1 MPVNRVAV
9 IGAGITGL
17 TTAAILKRKGHSFD
31 LFDRRGEP
39 GGVIKTEQN
48 GSWRYE
54 YGPNTLLLRDADVKE
69 FIESLGL
76 KNQIREANPE
86 AAKRF
91 IVKNGVLEPLPAS
104 AGSFLKTPLFSAAAK
119 LRLLKEPFIKRLHK
133 DVSVAEFFEKR
144 FGKEV
149 LNYAV
154 NPFVAGIHAGRPE
167 DLSIQHAFPYVHQ
180 LEQEFGSVL
189 YGAIHRMMG
198 GHKSKEKKIK
208 RRLISF
214 SEGLQQLPKAIF
226 SELEDTYLN
235 HEVKRI
241 IDDNGTFKLET
252 QMGSFGPYQDVVCTL
267 PLHKW
272 NKQLLPLREAQ
283 QTTIRNVTYPPLS
296 SLILG
301 YKKEQISHPLDG
313 FGFLVPEKEQKSILG
328 ALITS
333 TLFENRAP
341 EDHHLLTIF
350 MGGGR
355 QPELAT
361 MDSPKLLKMAEKD
374 LAELIGLKGTA
385 VYKDH
390 IYWPRSIPQYS
401 PGYDR
406 VLNVFEE
413 LEMDHPGLHL
423 AGNFRGGI
431 SVPDCIKNGLRI
443 GHDLCR

>member
-17 TTAAILKRKGHSFD
+17 TTAAILKRKGQPFD

-48 GSWRYE
+48 GPWRYE
-54 YGPNTLLLRDADVKE
+54 YGPNTLLLKDADVKK

-76 KNQIREANPE
+76 KNQLKEANPE

-91 IVKNGVLEPLPAS
+91 VVKNGVLEPLPIS
-104 AGSFLKTPLFSAAAK
+104 VGGFLKTPLFSTAAK
-119 LRLLKEPFIKRLHK
+119 LRILKEPFVGTLQKE
-133 DVSVAEFFEKR
+133 VTVAEFFEKR
-144 FGKEV
+144 FGKEI
-149 LNYAV
+149 LDYAV
-154 NPFVAGIHAGRPE
+154 NPFIAGIHAGRPE
-167 DLSIQHAFPYVHQ
+167 SLSLQHAFPNIHQ

-189 YGAIHRMMG
+189 YGAVRSTLG
-198 GHKSKEKKIK
+198 GGKKKEKKINRK
-208 RRLISF
+208 LISF
-214 SEGLQQLPKAIF
+214 SEGLQQLPRAIV
-226 SELEDTYLN
+226 SELGDTYLN

-241 IDDNGTFKLET
+241 NDENGTFTLET
-252 QMGSFGPYQDVVCTL
+252 HMGSFGPYSNVVCTL

-272 NKQLLPLREAQ
+272 NKRLLPLSDDQYAA
-283 QTTIRNVTYPPLS
+283 IRNVNYPPLS

-301 YKKEQISHPLDG
+301 YKKGQISHPLDG
-313 FGFLVPEKEQKSILG
+313 FGFLVPEKEEKSILG

-341 EDHHLLTIF
+341 EDHHLLTVFI
-350 MGGGR
+350 GGGR

-361 MDSPKLLKMAEKD
+361 MDSSNLLKMAEHD

-385 VYKDH
+385 VFKDH
-390 IYWPRSIPQYS
+390 IFWPRSIPQYS

-406 VLNVFEE
+406 VLNIFEE

-431 SVPDCIKNGLRI
+431 SVPDCIKNGLRL
-443 GHDLCR
+443 GHALCR